1 MQTGEDRIKTLREE
15 NIMNMETIEHVAR
28 SSGGILYLMAAMLLV
43 ALTIAIERTLH
54 LRRVI
59 KQGNDIMDQLE
70 PAKRID
76 SKLLDKFHASH
87 AGLPHA
93 KVIEVAIKHDM
104 AHDFDRIPDKLDESI
119 MREAPGID
127 RFLWILDTIV
137 TMAPLLGLL
146 GTILGMFNAFQV
158 LGDAGSAPTK
168 VTGGVAEALLA
179 TAFGLVIAI
188 IGLFF
193 FNALNNRVRVIMHQL
208 ETLKV
213 MLLNRLYLHYQD
225 GLNPPRTV
233 TELKVR
239 AL

>member
-1 MQTGEDRIKTLREE
+1 
-15 NIMNMETIEHVAR
+15 METIEHVAN
-28 SSGGILYLMAAMLLV
+28 SSSGILYLMAVLLLV
-43 ALTIAIERTLH
+43 ALTIAIERSWRL
-54 LRRVI
+54 LRVI
-59 KQGNDIMDQLE
+59 NQGKRIMDKLGE
-70 PAKRID
+70 SARID
-76 SKLLDKFHASH
+76 SQMLADLGDDS
-87 AGLPHA
+87 LPHRS
-93 KVIEVAIKHDM
+93 VIEVALKHDL
-104 AHDFDRIPDKLDESI
+104 AHDFDRISDKLEESI
-119 MREAPGID
+119 MREAPSID

-193 FNALNNRVRVIMHQL
+193 FNALNNRVRVILHQL

-213 MLLNRLYLHYQD
+213 MLLNRMYLHYQD
-225 GLNPPRTV
+225 GLNPPKAV

-239 AL
+239 AV

>member
-1 MQTGEDRIKTLREE
+1 
-15 NIMNMETIEHVAR
+15 MNMSAIEHVANS
-28 SSGGILYLMAAMLLV
+28 SSGIIYFMAVLLLV
-43 ALTIAIERTLH
+43 ALTIAIERSIH
-54 LRRVI
+54 LRKVI
-59 KQGNDIMDQLE
+59 KQGNQIMTQLE
-70 PAKRID
+70 SQERIEEKMLEHLGE
-76 SKLLDKFHASH
+76 SYAL
-87 AGLPHA
+87 LPH
-93 KVIEVAIKHDM
+93 VSVMMVAIKHDL
-104 AHDFDRIPDKLDESI
+104 AHDFDRISDKLDEAV
-119 MREAPGID
+119 MRQAPSVD

-193 FNALNNRVRVIMHQL
+193 FNALNNRVRVIIHQL

-213 MLLNRLYLHYQD
+213 MLLNRMYLHYQD
-225 GLNPPRTV
+225 TAEATPIRVVAGLKMGV
-233 TELKVR
+233 
-239 AL
+239 A

>member
-1 MQTGEDRIKTLREE
+1 
-15 NIMNMETIEHVAR
+15 MNMETIEHVAN
-28 SSGGILYLMAAMLLV
+28 SSSGILYLMAVLLLV
-43 ALTIAIERTLH
+43 ALTIAIERSWH
-54 LRRVI
+54 LMKVI
-59 KQGNDIMDQLE
+59 NQGNQIMDKLE
-70 PAKRID
+70 SETRID
-76 SKLLDKFHASH
+76 DHMLEHLGEGYAM
-87 AGLPHA
+87 LPHVS
-93 KVIEVAIKHDM
+93 VIEVALKHDL
-104 AHDFDRIPDKLDESI
+104 AHDFDRIADKLEESI

-213 MLLNRLYLHYQD
+213 MLLNRMYLHYQD
-225 GLNPPRTV
+225 ATNPPKSASG
-233 TELKVR
+233 LKVR
-239 AL
+239 VA

>member
-1 MQTGEDRIKTLREE
+1 
-15 NIMNMETIEHVAR
+15 MNMETIEHVAN
-28 SSGGILYLMAAMLLV
+28 SSSGILYLMAVLLLV
-43 ALTIAIERTLH
+43 ALTIAIERSWRL
-54 LRRVI
+54 LRVI
-59 KQGNDIMDQLE
+59 NQGKRIMDKLGE
-70 PAKRID
+70 SARID
-76 SKLLDKFHASH
+76 SQMLADLGDDS
-87 AGLPHA
+87 LPHRS
-93 KVIEVAIKHDM
+93 VIEVALKHDL
-104 AHDFDRIPDKLDESI
+104 AHDFDRISDKLEESI
-119 MREAPGID
+119 MREAPSID

-193 FNALNNRVRVIMHQL
+193 FNALNNRVRVILHQL

-213 MLLNRLYLHYQD
+213 MLLNRMYLHYQD
-225 GLNPPRTV
+225 GLNPPKAV

-239 AL
+239 AV

>member
-1 MQTGEDRIKTLREE
+1 
-15 NIMNMETIEHVAR
+15 MNLTAIQHAAN
-28 SSGGILYLMAAMLLV
+28 SSSGILYIMAVLLLM

-59 KQGNDIMDQLE
+59 AQGNQIMDKLDSE
-70 PAKRID
+70 SRIGD
-76 SKLLDKFHASH
+76 QTLSH
-87 AGLPHA
+87 LGDGYDLLPHVN
-93 KVIEVAIKHDM
+93 VIRVAMKHDL
-104 AHDFDRIPDKLDESI
+104 AHDFDRISDKLDESI

-127 RFLWILDTIV
+127 RYLWILDTIV

-146 GTILGMFNAFQV
+146 GTILGMFNAFQI

-208 ETLKV
+208 ETLKM
-213 MLLNRLYLHYQD
+213 MLLNRMYLHYHD
-225 GLNPPRTV
+225 AADMKPGMGIS
-233 TELKVR
+233 ELKVR
-239 AL
+239 AV

>member
-1 MQTGEDRIKTLREE
+1 M
-15 NIMNMETIEHVAR
+15 NITAIQHAAN
-28 SSGGILYLMAAMLLV
+28 SSSGILYIMAVLLLV
-43 ALTIAIERTLH
+43 ALTVAIERTLH
-54 LRRVI
+54 LRKVI
-59 KQGNDIMDQLE
+59 NQGNQIMDQLSAE
-70 PAKRID
+70 THVDDQTLMHLGD
-76 SKLLDKFHASH
+76 SYDL
-87 AGLPHA
+87 LPHVN
-93 KVIEVAIKHDM
+93 VITVAMKHDL
-104 AHDFDRIPDKLDESI
+104 AHDFDRISDKLDESI

-127 RFLWILDTIV
+127 RYLWILDTII

-193 FNALNNRVRVIMHQL
+193 FNGLNNRVRVIMHQL

-213 MLLNRLYLHYQD
+213 MLLNRMYLHYQNAAEV
-225 GLNPPRTV
+225 NPVSTMS
-233 TELKVR
+233 ELKAR
-239 AL
+239 AA

>member
-1 MQTGEDRIKTLREE
+1 
-15 NIMNMETIEHVAR
+15 MNMTTIQHVAN
-28 SSGGILYLMAAMLLV
+28 SSSGILYLMAVLLLV
-43 ALTIAIERTLH
+43 ALTIAIERTWYLMK
-54 LRRVI
+54 VI
-59 KQGNDIMDQLE
+59 RQGNQIMDKLE
-70 PAKRID
+70 SETRID
-76 SKLLDKFHASH
+76 DQTLAHLGEDYAL
-87 AGLPHA
+87 LPHVN
-93 KVIEVAIKHDM
+93 VIGAAMKHDL
-104 AHDFDRIPDKLDESI
+104 AHDFDRISDKLDESI

-127 RFLWILDTIV
+127 RYLWILDTIV

-213 MLLNRLYLHYQD
+213 MLLNRMYLHYQD
-225 GLNPPRTV
+225 AVSIPKGIS
-233 TELKVR
+233 ELKVR
-239 AL
+239 SV

>member
-1 MQTGEDRIKTLREE
+1 
-15 NIMNMETIEHVAR
+15 MNMTTIQHVAN
-28 SSGGILYLMAAMLLV
+28 SSSGILYLMAVLLLV
-43 ALTIAIERTLH
+43 ALTIAIERSWH
-54 LRRVI
+54 LMKVI
-59 KQGNDIMDQLE
+59 RQGNQIMDKLE
-70 PAKRID
+70 SETRID
-76 SKLLDKFHASH
+76 DQTLAHLGEDYVL
-87 AGLPHA
+87 LPHVN
-93 KVIEVAIKHDM
+93 VIRVAMKHDL
-104 AHDFDRIPDKLDESI
+104 AHDFDRISDKLDESI
-119 MREAPGID
+119 MREAPSID

-213 MLLNRLYLHYQD
+213 MLLNRMYLHYQD
-225 GLNPPRTV
+225 AATPPKGV
-233 TELKVR
+233 SEFKVR
-239 AL
+239 VA